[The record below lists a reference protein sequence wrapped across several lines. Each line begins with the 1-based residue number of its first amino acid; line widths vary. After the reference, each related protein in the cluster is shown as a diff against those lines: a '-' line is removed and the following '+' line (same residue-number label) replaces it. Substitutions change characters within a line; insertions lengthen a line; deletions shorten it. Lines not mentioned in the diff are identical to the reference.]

1 MHSFT
6 PEELTLFLT
15 ALVAAI
21 INGALGYGFSS
32 ITVPV
37 ALGFV
42 ANRVLN
48 PALVLLE
55 VVLNLVSLFLNR
67 RALPAVWRRTL
78 PLLAGLLPGVILG
91 GVFLS
96 VVAAVSLKAATYALL
111 LPLILLQ
118 AAGVSWPIRDERAIG
133 IPFGLGLGVL
143 YSTTTISGP
152 PLALLLNN
160 QGLAQDEFR
169 AAIALIRVA
178 ESSFTLVTYL
188 FLGLY
193 VAQSFD
199 IFWLLLPAVALGLP
213 LGRLLLRRVSKD
225 AFRRLCMGVDA
236 VLVSVGLGVAL
247 QHLGWVD
254 RPVSYAVSAAIGGFI
269 IGSFWQRFL
278 LMRKSP
284 VVSS

>member
-1 MHSFT
+1 MPSFT
-6 PEELTLFLT
+6 PAELTLFLT

-21 INGALGYGFSS
+21 VNGALGYGFSS

-67 RALPAVWRRTL
+67 RALPAVWRRML
-78 PLLAGLLPGVILG
+78 PLLGGLLPGVILG
-91 GVFLS
+91 GVFLT
-96 VVAAVSLKAATYALL
+96 VVAAVALKAATYAIL
-111 LPLILLQ
+111 LPFILLQ
-118 AAGVSWPIRDERAIG
+118 AAGVRWPIRDERTVG
-133 IPFGLGLGVL
+133 VPFGLGLGLL

-178 ESSFTLVTYL
+178 ESSLTLVTYL
-188 FLGLY
+188 LLGFYGAPSLGL
-193 VAQSFD
+193 
-199 IFWLLLPAVALGLP
+199 FWLLLPAAALGLP
-213 LGRLLLRRVSKD
+213 LGRLLLRRVSKE

-236 VLVSVGLGVAL
+236 ALVSVGLGVAL
-247 QHLGWVD
+247 QQLGWVD
-254 RPVSYAVSAAIGGFI
+254 RTVSYAVSAAVGGFI
-269 IGSFWQRFL
+269 VGSAWQRFL
-278 LMRKSP
+278 LLRKSQVASP
-284 VVSS
+284 

>member
-1 MHSFT
+1 MPSFT
-6 PEELTLFLT
+6 PAELTLFVT
-15 ALVAAI
+15 ALVAAMV
-21 INGALGYGFSS
+21 NGALGYGFSS

-67 RALPAVWRRTL
+67 RALPAVWRRML
-78 PLLAGLLPGVILG
+78 PLLGGLLPGVILG

-96 VVAAVSLKAATYALL
+96 VVAAVALKAATYAVL

-118 AAGVSWPIRDERAIG
+118 AAGVRWPIRDERKVG
-133 IPFGLGLGVL
+133 VPFGLGLGVL

-178 ESSFTLVTYL
+178 ESSLTLVTYL
-188 FLGLY
+188 FLGFYGAPSLGL
-193 VAQSFD
+193 
-199 IFWLLLPAVALGLP
+199 FWLLLPAVALGLP
-213 LGRLLLRRVSKD
+213 LGRVLLRRVSK
-225 AFRRLCMGVDA
+225 
-236 VLVSVGLGVAL
+236 SQVA
-247 QHLGWVD
+247 
-254 RPVSYAVSAAIGGFI
+254 
-269 IGSFWQRFL
+269 
-278 LMRKSP
+278 SP
-284 VVSS
+284 

>member
-1 MHSFT
+1 MPSFT
-6 PEELTLFLT
+6 PAELTLFLT
-15 ALVAAI
+15 ALMAAI

-96 VVAAVSLKAATYALL
+96 VVAAVALKAATYIVL
-111 LPLILLQ
+111 LPLILMQ
-118 AAGVSWPIRDERAIG
+118 AAGVRWPIRDERTVG
-133 IPFGLGLGVL
+133 VPFGLGLGVL

-178 ESSFTLVTYL
+178 ESSFTLMTYL
-188 FLGLY
+188 FLGFYGAPSLGL
-193 VAQSFD
+193 
-199 IFWLLLPAVALGLP
+199 FWLLLPAVALGLP
-213 LGRLLLRRVSKD
+213 LGRLLLRRVSKES
-225 AFRRLCMGVDA
+225 FRQLCMGVDA
-236 VLVSVGLGVAL
+236 VLVSVGLGVTL
-247 QHLGWVD
+247 QQLGWVE

-269 IGSFWQRFL
+269 VGSAWQRFL
-278 LMRKSP
+278 LLRRSQ
-284 VVSS
+284 VTSS